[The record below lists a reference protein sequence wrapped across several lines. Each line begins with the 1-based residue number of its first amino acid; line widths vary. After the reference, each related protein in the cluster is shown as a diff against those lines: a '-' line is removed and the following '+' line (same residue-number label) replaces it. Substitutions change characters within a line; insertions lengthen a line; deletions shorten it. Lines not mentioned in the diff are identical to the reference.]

1 MHYINVQT
9 QKYHIVKTTSQ
20 SAAQMG
26 EYEIIDD
33 FGGHAKCMAEKMCME
48 SQLEETAAFIDLNTL
63 EERLAGKNSI
73 IHEFID
79 KKTGWCRS
87 RFIPVDY
94 DENGRLLHVL
104 FCIECIEEEEKR
116 ENRLIYLAQTD
127 LMTGLYNR
135 GSGERQISHLLQEKT
150 GGLLCLIDC
159 DKFKTIN
166 DTYGHS
172 TGDKVIIAVA
182 ETMQKSCRDKDVV
195 LRLGGDEFAVFMP
208 EMREK
213 AAAERFF
220 ERLFHNISQITIA
233 EMKGKQIEIS
243 LGACFCEASEE
254 VSFDQLYRKADRAM
268 YQSKKKQGY
277 SASIYEEWMKSNYS
291 KPLK

>member
-1 MHYINVQT
+1 M
-9 QKYHIVKTTSQ
+9 
-20 SAAQMG
+20 
-26 EYEIIDD
+26 
-33 FGGHAKCMAEKMCME
+33 
-48 SQLEETAAFIDLNTL
+48 IDLA
-63 EERLAGKNSI
+63 EWIALAAI
-73 IHEFID
+73 F
-79 KKTGWCRS
+79 
-87 RFIPVDY
+87 
-94 DENGRLLHVL
+94 
-104 FCIECIEEEEKR
+104 
-116 ENRLIYLAQTD
+116 
-127 LMTGLYNR
+127 MTGLYNR

-220 ERLFHNISQITIA
+220 ERLFYNISQITIA

>member
-1 MHYINVQT
+1 M
-9 QKYHIVKTTSQ
+9 
-20 SAAQMG
+20 
-26 EYEIIDD
+26 
-33 FGGHAKCMAEKMCME
+33 
-48 SQLEETAAFIDLNTL
+48 
-63 EERLAGKNSI
+63 
-73 IHEFID
+73 
-79 KKTGWCRS
+79 
-87 RFIPVDY
+87 
-94 DENGRLLHVL
+94 L
-104 FCIECIEEEEKR
+104 FCIECIEEEKKR

-220 ERLFHNISQITIA
+220 ERLFYNISQITIA

-243 LGACFCEASEE
+243 LGACFCEVSEE

-277 SASIYEEWMKSNYS
+277 SASIYEEWMKSN
-291 KPLK
+291 

>member
-1 MHYINVQT
+1 M
-9 QKYHIVKTTSQ
+9 
-20 SAAQMG
+20 
-26 EYEIIDD
+26 
-33 FGGHAKCMAEKMCME
+33 
-48 SQLEETAAFIDLNTL
+48 
-63 EERLAGKNSI
+63 
-73 IHEFID
+73 
-79 KKTGWCRS
+79 
-87 RFIPVDY
+87 

-104 FCIECIEEEEKR
+104 FCIECIEEEKKR

-220 ERLFHNISQITIA
+220 ERLFYNISQITIA

-243 LGACFCEASEE
+243 LSDCFCEASEE

-268 YQSKKKQGY
+268 YQSKKQKGC
-277 SASIYEEWMKSNYS
+277 SAVIYGEGM
-291 KPLK
+291 

>member
-1 MHYINVQT
+1 MHGRENV
-9 QKYHIVKTTSQ
+9 HGITTGRNCCIYRSQ
-20 SAAQMG
+20 YAGRAA
-26 EYEIIDD
+26 
-33 FGGHAKCMAEKMCME
+33 
-48 SQLEETAAFIDLNTL
+48 
-63 EERLAGKNSI
+63 RRKNSI

-104 FCIECIEEEEKR
+104 FCIECIEEEKKR

-220 ERLFHNISQITIA
+220 ERLFITSA
-233 EMKGKQIEIS
+233 R
-243 LGACFCEASEE
+243 LR
-254 VSFDQLYRKADRAM
+254 LRK
-268 YQSKKKQGY
+268 
-277 SASIYEEWMKSNYS
+277 
-291 KPLK
+291 